1 MIADPRSEKDV
12 TMAYSPVK
20 MAGLA
25 VAAAAAL
32 EVVRRRRAGTDPA
45 HAPGHRHLGPPP
57 EVPDPTGAHGSRPH
71 RDQPWVRTSHSDS
84 QQRRFR
90 R

>member
-1 MIADPRSEKDV
+1 
-12 TMAYSPVK
+12 MARSPVK
-20 MAGLA
+20 MMGAAL
-25 VAAAAAL
+25 AAATAIEA
-32 EVVRRRRAGTDPA
+32 VRRRRSGADPA

-57 EVPDPTGAHGSRPH
+57 TEADPVGAHGSHADRN
-71 RDQPWVRTSHSDS
+71 QPWVRRSHSDS